1 VVVDSAFVGMRKPE
15 PAIYRLTCERLGV
28 DASQCLF
35 IDDIEVNCAAARA
48 IGMTAVH
55 FRDDEQAIREIGA
68 ALGAA
73 RDQPER

>member
-1 VVVDSAFVGMRKPE
+1 MRKPE

-28 DASQCLF
+28 EASECLF
-35 IDDIEVNCAAARA
+35 IDDIEVNCDAARA

-68 ALGAA
+68 ALSGA
-73 RDQPER
+73 RDQADA